1 MHSDHPLMVGMF
13 WGGLIV
19 SAVPLLLSLGIGI
32 FILRR
37 HMNAERLRR
46 RLDD

>member
-1 MHSDHPLMVGMF
+1 MMGMF

-37 HMNAERLRR
+37 HLAAERLRR
-46 RLDD
+46 QAED

>member
-1 MHSDHPLMVGMF
+1 MVGMF

-37 HMNAERLRR
+37 YVNAERLRR

>member
-37 HMNAERLRR
+37 HLEAERSRR